1 MQIRAESKAL
11 PETVA
16 SSLQQPQT
24 EADIWGPMQGT
35 RRILLLGLSLL
46 AAASFGWLASAWVAP
61 QTSARGSRVVVDK
74 DVEDLLDTLRVN
86 GDLPKPERKQLIE
99 RLLALG
105 RLQEAQLVVQPL
117 WDEQPRPVSLALLM
131 ADLRRLNGD
140 PDGARADLNQLLQ
153 LKPDLPKALELMV
166 LLDWQEGRQVEAAQA
181 LQKRFEA
188 KERGQR
194 LEIGLLLADLQRQQ
208 GDPGAAA
215 TLYRQLAEE
224 VPGDARSLLA
234 LALLRQEEG
243 HAEEVQ
249 ALLHQ
254 AKLRRVG
261 PGKTDPL
268 IDGLA
273 ASWGLTAARI
283 KASKSLRVPAEK
295 T

>member
-24 EADIWGPMQGT
+24 EHDVWGPMQGT

-153 LKPDLPKALELMV
+153 LKPDLPEALELMV

-208 GDPGAAA
+208 GDPAGAA
-215 TLYRQLAEE
+215 TLYRQLAKE
-224 VPGDARSLLA
+224 VPGDARPLLA

>member
-153 LKPDLPKALELMV
+153 LKPDLPEALELMV

-194 LEIGLLLADLQRQQ
+194 LEIGLLLADLQRQL